1 MMYNPINL
9 EKKFKKF
16 SDYWSPK
23 VIGEMNDYQFK
34 VAKVQGEFIWH
45 QHLDT
50 DETFFVIQGLLTI
63 EFKDGSVD
71 IEQGEMYVVPRGV
84 EHKPT
89 ATKECHI
96 MIIEPK
102 GVTNT
107 GNKIDSKL
115 KAYVKTRP
123 FQLK

>member
-1 MMYNPINL
+1 MIYNPINL

-23 VIGEMNDYQFK
+23 VIGEMNNYQFK
-34 VAKVQGEFIWH
+34 LAKVQGEFIWH

-50 DETFFVIQGLLTI
+50 DETFFVIEGQLTI
-63 EFKDGSVD
+63 EFKDGRVV
-71 IEQGEMYVVPRGV
+71 IGQGEMYVVPKGV
-84 EHKPT
+84 EHKPM

-107 GNKIDSKL
+107 GNKMDSKL
-115 KAYVKTRP
+115 KADNDVWI
-123 FQLK
+123 

>member
-1 MMYNPINL
+1 MIYNPINL

-50 DETFFVIQGLLTI
+50 DETFFVIQGQLTI

-71 IEQGEMYVVPRGV
+71 IEQGEMYIVPKGV

-115 KAYVKTRP
+115 KADNDVWI
-123 FQLK
+123 

>member
-1 MMYNPINL
+1 MIYNPINI
-9 EKKFKKF
+9 EKKLKKF

-34 VAKVQGEFIWH
+34 LAKVQGEFIWH

-50 DETFFVIQGLLTI
+50 DETFFVVQGQLTI

-71 IEQGEMYVVPRGV
+71 IEQGEMYVVPKGV

-115 KAYVKTRP
+115 KADNDVWI
-123 FQLK
+123 

>member
-1 MMYNPINL
+1 MIYNPINL
-9 EKKFKKF
+9 DKKFKKF

-23 VIGEMNDYQFK
+23 VIGEMNNYQFK
-34 VAKVQGEFIWH
+34 LAKVQGEFIWH

-50 DETFFVIQGLLTI
+50 DETFFVIEGQLTI
-63 EFKDGSVD
+63 EFKDGRVD
-71 IEQGEMYVVPRGV
+71 IGQGEMYVVPKGV
-84 EHKPT
+84 EHKPM

-115 KAYVKTRP
+115 KADNDVWI
-123 FQLK
+123 

>member
-1 MMYNPINL
+1 MIYNPINL

-50 DETFFVIQGLLTI
+50 DETFFVIQGQLTI

-115 KAYVKTRP
+115 KADNDVWI
-123 FQLK
+123 

>member
-50 DETFFVIQGLLTI
+50 DETFFVVQGQLTI

-71 IEQGEMYVVPRGV
+71 IEQGEMYVVPKGV

-115 KAYVKTRP
+115 KADNDVWI
-123 FQLK
+123 

>member
-1 MMYNPINL
+1 MIYNPINL

-45 QHLDT
+45 QHFDT
-50 DETFFVIQGLLTI
+50 DETFFVIQGQLTI
-63 EFKDGSVD
+63 EFKDGRID
-71 IEQGEMYVVPRGV
+71 ISQGEMYVVPRGV
-84 EHKPT
+84 EHKPM

-107 GNKIDSKL
+107 GNKMDSKL
-115 KAYVKTRP
+115 KADNDVWI
-123 FQLK
+123 

>member
-50 DETFFVIQGLLTI
+50 DETFFVIQGQLTI
-63 EFKDGSVD
+63 EFKDGFVD

-115 KAYVKTRP
+115 KADNDVWI
-123 FQLK
+123 

>member
-1 MMYNPINL
+1 MIYNPINL

-23 VIGEMNDYQFK
+23 VIGEMNNYQFK
-34 VAKVQGEFIWH
+34 LAKVQGEFIWH

-50 DETFFVIQGLLTI
+50 DETFIVIEGQLTI
-63 EFKDGSVD
+63 EFKDGRVD
-71 IEQGEMYVVPRGV
+71 IGQGEMYVVPKGV
-84 EHKPT
+84 EHKPM

-115 KAYVKTRP
+115 KADNDVWI
-123 FQLK
+123 

>member
-1 MMYNPINL
+1 MIYNPINL

-34 VAKVQGEFIWH
+34 LAKVQGEFIWH

-50 DETFFVIQGLLTI
+50 DETFFVVQGQLTI
-63 EFKDGSVD
+63 EFKDGSVN
-71 IEQGEMYVVPRGV
+71 IEQGEMYVVPKGV

-115 KAYVKTRP
+115 KADNDVWI
-123 FQLK
+123 

>member
-1 MMYNPINL
+1 M
-9 EKKFKKF
+9 
-16 SDYWSPK
+16 
-23 VIGEMNDYQFK
+23 
-34 VAKVQGEFIWH
+34 
-45 QHLDT
+45 
-50 DETFFVIQGLLTI
+50 
-63 EFKDGSVD
+63 D
-71 IEQGEMYVVPRGV
+71 IELGEMYVVPRGV

-115 KAYVKTRP
+115 RADNDVWI
-123 FQLK
+123 

>member
-1 MMYNPINL
+1 MIYNPINL
-9 EKKFKKF
+9 DKKFKKF

-23 VIGEMNDYQFK
+23 VIGEMNNYQFK
-34 VAKVQGEFIWH
+34 LAKVQGEFIWH

-50 DETFFVIQGLLTI
+50 DETFIVIEGQLTI
-63 EFKDGSVD
+63 EFKDGRVD
-71 IEQGEMYVVPRGV
+71 IGQGEMYVVPKGV
-84 EHKPT
+84 EHKPM

-107 GNKIDSKL
+107 GNKMDSKL
-115 KAYVKTRP
+115 KADNDVWI
-123 FQLK
+123 